1 MHSLVRKN
9 PFFIKCAVSAASA
22 WLALTGLGPVSA
34 ASLATFECQEITG
47 RDWPR
52 TLVTYP
58 LEFKPGQ
65 ARPGA
70 VRLTDGQ
77 GQEVPCQ
84 LSRLTTHEDGSM
96 ATARISFH
104 AALPKGGHYRYTLE
118 TGRPAPAGHV
128 PTASVDGGLITLDNG
143 RVALRLPA
151 GERNYGEQPLGM
163 VMDRTAAVR
172 DLPGLVKAGL
182 AFGPIAGVRLNDG
195 SWVGGSYFT
204 AESIESARHR
214 QKYRPEAP
222 GAEMD
227 RKAVADAPK
236 VVVYRGRITEQGPL
250 FVEAVSRFEFDN
262 GGYYQM
268 TVQVRAD
275 DPAARMDEVMDLKG
289 NTPPL
294 DPLYLSVVLQDG
306 KQAWKPDAVVLGP
319 NGKVKYAPLEEA
331 IKARGFAPRFGSRQ
345 ISYDTDRHALADVVP
360 HYAWEDRNI
369 HYLSVVNSAQLKASA
384 AAPFVGIM
392 PLHAGAW
399 RAAHWVFPPKQPHL
413 FQHLLA
419 WKDGSLEMRWTV
431 RAQPHSQDV
440 LHTGE
445 FDPEFGLTGMRRI
458 WALIGGP
465 FQYHDTLWPMRA
477 CEGYVN
483 LDHYK
488 DWNLA
493 WSPDTRAGIK
503 QPLANL
509 NGPPAK
515 NFNDAFL
522 GADSRDLPWY
532 SHYRQAETM
541 TWAVGMRRTLADT
554 NIPAATRGQLKAQVA
569 AWCYLVADPDFN
581 PRGSLSHLGNPN
593 MPINRFF
600 ALPFGAMVIPD
611 HPMAKTWLNVSA
623 DYVRY
628 KGGVNIAPGGAW
640 SELISYYGA
649 SAPTLVHGALAAEWN
664 GRLDPKIGT
673 LAASVVDFTLKII
686 TPPDPRFGVRL
697 VPGFGHEGNLIFNQ
711 WTPAAALIE
720 KQNPDLAAAFV
731 WAWDQQ
737 GRPTEQQHDNGFTEL
752 TGHQVTNLLPKAT
765 PQVLGRALASAWI
778 PGFGAVLRS
787 GGADPKA
794 TYLGYRQG
802 YLASHSD
809 ANQGDYIIYA
819 KGAPLTTMSIFGY
832 AMRQQPEFVKLY
844 NEFGWH
850 STVRFGKQSDDGGW
864 PGGGNSSGVHRHFF
878 SDSVDYLKG
887 IGEYSA
893 QYLKPDDSTARDL
906 SAPDAVRWT
915 RQVVFLKD
923 SDVAGPN
930 YFVFRDSYRSLHG
943 DPSKLQPTWWYQRT
957 LGKKDQVTATG
968 SGFDYT
974 SQWGQKMSVR
984 CLQPSQVTVESREG
998 RAQGPQY
1005 NYLAKAW
1012 NKAGSPAEKNGN
1024 DTAVVDEITVNAVGP
1039 MPGGQDVMVVIYPR
1053 GSGEAA
1059 AESESLADGVARV
1072 TTSRGTDYV
1081 FANPD
1086 GAAFQNEEVSF
1097 TGTVGA
1103 VRVLGNE
1110 VRLVVAEGAGTVS
1123 YKGYT
1128 LKAGQ
1133 PATKVVSLADIAKGG
1148 TVEVPAPKHTIA
1160 FALDAQA
1167 GKIEPVAPGVRKQTL
1182 SNGVAYEF
1190 NSEAALHFQQDEVI
1204 FVGRRG
1210 GIAVDHAAGTT
1221 RLVMLDGTTIGHGTA
1236 KADVA
1241 SGPYDLT
1248 FHHDKVVGLSEGPG
1262 RFVNITQPEG
1272 IVMMPTV
1279 TSNGIRNTPGTR
1291 GRIAVVPLLDNR
1303 HEFVLENLK
1312 QPPVFRSWQ
1321 LW

>member
-1 MHSLVRKN
+1 MNLKILGVLL
-9 PFFIKCAVSAASA
+9 CTTAVLAAE
-22 WLALTGLGPVSA
+22 P
-34 ASLATFECQEITG
+34 LATFESQEIMG
-47 RDWPR
+47 RDWAR

-58 LEFKPGQ
+58 LELRAGQ

-70 VRLTDGQ
+70 VRVTDGQ

-84 LSRLTTHEDGSM
+84 LSRLTTHADGSI
-96 ATARISFH
+96 ASARISFY
-104 AALPKGGHYRYTLE
+104 AALPKGGHYCYTLE
-118 TGRPAPAGHV
+118 TGKPMSAGNAPKATV
-128 PTASVDGGLITLDNG
+128 EGGYMTLDNG
-143 RVALRLPA
+143 QVALRLHA
-151 GERNYGEQPLGM
+151 GERNYAGRPLRM
-163 VMDRTAAVR
+163 VMDRTAAVQN
-172 DLPGLVKAGL
+172 LAGLEKSGL
-182 AFGPIAGVRLNDG
+182 AFGPIAGMGLNDG

-204 AESIESARHR
+204 AESIESVRHR
-214 QKYRPEAP
+214 QKYRPDAP

-227 RKAVADAPK
+227 QKAVADAPK
-236 VVVYRGRITEQGPL
+236 VVAYRGLITEQGPL
-250 FVEAVSRFEFDN
+250 FVEAVCRFEFDN
-262 GGYYQM
+262 GGHYQM
-268 TVQVRAD
+268 TAQVRRD
-275 DPAARMDEVMDLKG
+275 DPAARVDEVMDLKG
-289 NTPPL
+289 NCPPL

-319 NGKVKYAPLEEA
+319 NGKMKYAPLEEA
-331 IKARGFAPRFGSRQ
+331 IQSQGFTPRFGSRQ
-345 ISYDTDRHALADVVP
+345 IACDTDHNALADVVP

-369 HYLSVVNSAQLKASA
+369 HYLGVVNSAQLKASKT
-384 AAPFVGIM
+384 APFLGIM

-419 WKDGSLEMRWTV
+419 WKDGTLEMRWTV

-445 FDPEFGLTGMRRI
+445 FDPEFGLTGLRRI

-477 CEGYVN
+477 YEGYVN
-483 LDHYK
+483 LDQYK
-488 DWNLA
+488 DWTLA
-493 WSPDTRAGIK
+493 WSPETQEGLK
-503 QPLANL
+503 QPVTNTDA
-509 NGPPAK
+509 PPVSS
-515 NFNDAFL
+515 FNAALL
-522 GADSRDLPWY
+522 GDDRDKPWY
-532 SHYRQAETM
+532 AHYRQAENM
-541 TWAVGMRRTLADT
+541 KWAVAMRRTLADT
-554 NIPAATRGQLKAQVA
+554 SIPAARRGQLKAQMA
-569 AWCYLVADPDFN
+569 AFSYLMADPDFN
-581 PRGSLSHLGNPN
+581 ARGSLSHLGNPN

-600 ALPFGAMVIPD
+600 ALTFAVMVIPD
-611 HPMAKTWLNVSA
+611 HPMAKTWMDVSA

-628 KGGVNIAPGGAW
+628 KGGMNIAPGGAW

-649 SAPTLVHGALAAEWN
+649 SAPTLVHGALAAEWL
-664 GRLDPKIGT
+664 GRLDPKVGT
-673 LAASVVDFTLKII
+673 LVAGPVDFTLKII

-697 VPGFGHEGNLIFNQ
+697 VPGFGHEGNLLFNQ
-711 WTPAAALIE
+711 WTPAAALIQ
-720 KQNPDLAAAFV
+720 KSNPDLAAAFV

-737 GRPTEQQHDNGFTEL
+737 GRPGEQQHDNGFTEL
-752 TGHQVTNLLPKAT
+752 TGSQVTGLLPQAT
-765 PQVLGRALASAWI
+765 PEVLGKALSSAWL

-819 KGAPLTTMSIFGY
+819 KGVPLTMMSVFGY

-850 STVRFGKQSDDGGW
+850 SNVRFGKQTDDGGW
-864 PGGGNSSGVHRHFF
+864 PGGGDSSGVHRHYF
-878 SDSVDYLKG
+878 SHSVDYLKG

-893 QYLKPDDSTARDL
+893 QHLKPGDATARDL

-915 RQVVFLKD
+915 RQIVFLKD
-923 SDVAGPN
+923 SDVNGPN

-957 LGKKDQVTATG
+957 LGKMDQVTATG
-968 SGFDYT
+968 TGFDYT
-974 SQWGQKMSVR
+974 SQWGPKMMVR
-984 CLQPSQVTVESREG
+984 FLQPDRVAVESRQG

-1012 NKAGSPAEKNGN
+1012 TKAGSPTVKSGN

-1039 MPGGQDVMVVIYPR
+1039 MPAGQDAMVVIYPQ
-1053 GSGEAA
+1053 EANETA
-1059 AESESLADGVARV
+1059 AKSESLADGVARI

-1081 FANPD
+1081 FAHPD
-1086 GAAFQNEEVSF
+1086 GITFKNAEVSF
-1097 TGTVGA
+1097 SGIAGA
-1103 VRVLGNE
+1103 VRVLGHE
-1110 VRLVVAEGAGTVS
+1110 VRLVVADGAGTVS
-1123 YKGYT
+1123 HRGYT
-1128 LKAGQ
+1128 LKAGKPTTQ
-1133 PATKVVSLADIAKGG
+1133 VVSLADIAKGG
-1148 TVEVPAPKHTIA
+1148 TAEVPAPKYTIA
-1160 FALDAQA
+1160 FALDGQA

-1182 SNGVAYEF
+1182 SNALAYEF
-1190 NSEAALHFQQDEVI
+1190 NSEKPLKFQRDQVI

-1210 GIAVDHAAGTT
+1210 GIVVDQAARTT
-1221 RLVMLDGTTIGHGTA
+1221 RLVMLEGTTIGHGTA

-1248 FHHDKVVGLSEGPG
+1248 FHHDKVVGVSEGPG

-1279 TSNGIRNTPGTR
+1279 TSQGISHTPGTR

-1303 HEFVLENLK
+1303 YEFVLENLE
-1312 QPPVFRSWQ
+1312 QPAVFRSWQ